1 MCACLMQDRQM
12 TGSGYKR
19 KQRLIVELICEAR
32 DELERDLLKGKRE
45 SMVDWC
51 ERKNPCLEAESYMFA

>member
-1 MCACLMQDRQM
+1 M

-19 KQRLIVELICEAR
+19 KQRLIVELICDAR
-32 DELERDLLKGKRE
+32 DELEMDLLKGKSVYRE

-51 ERKNPCLEAESYMFA
+51 ERESPCLEAESYMFA

>member
-1 MCACLMQDRQM
+1 M